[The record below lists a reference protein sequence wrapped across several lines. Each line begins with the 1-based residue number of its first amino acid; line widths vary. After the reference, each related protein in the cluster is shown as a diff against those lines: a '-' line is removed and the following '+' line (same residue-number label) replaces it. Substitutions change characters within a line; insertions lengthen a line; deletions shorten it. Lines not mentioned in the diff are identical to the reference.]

1 MKQVGFFRA
10 ARLVALKDLRL
21 EWRTLET
28 LSASVIFSLIV
39 LVIFNFA
46 FGLSTLKQLGAAR
59 LVPGVI
65 WIVIAFA
72 SVVGMARSFQL
83 ELRRDTLS
91 ALFLAPI
98 DRGALFAG
106 KFAANLVKIGVL
118 EAVVLPLTA
127 IFFDY
132 DLLAVAG
139 PMAFVVFLHTLG
151 LAVLGTLFSAVSAR
165 LGRGEALLSTLL
177 FPAAS
182 PLFISAVKATATV
195 LEGRSLAAVVHW
207 LYLSAGFG
215 ALYMMLA
222 LLTFEFVLED

>member
-1 MKQVGFFRA
+1 MKRVGFFRA

-28 LSASVIFSLIV
+28 LSSTLIFSLIV

-65 WIVIAFA
+65 WIVIAFSA
-72 SVVGMARSFQL
+72 VVGMARSFQL
-83 ELRRDTLS
+83 ERSSDTLS
-91 ALFLAPI
+91 ALFLAPV

-106 KFAANLVKIGVL
+106 KFAANLVKIGLL
-118 EAVVLPLTA
+118 EVVVLPLTA
-127 IFFDY
+127 VFFDY
-132 DLLAVAG
+132 NLIAVIG
-139 PMAFVVFLHTLG
+139 PMAIVLAIHTLG
-151 LAVLGTLFSAVSAR
+151 LTILGTLFSAIAAR
-165 LGRGEALLSTLL
+165 LGRGEALVSTLL

-182 PLFISAVKATATV
+182 PLFISAVKSTST
-195 LEGRSLAAVVHW
+195 LLDGRSLSAVSNW
-207 LYLSAGFG
+207 LLLSTGFDALYL
-215 ALYMMLA
+215 MLA